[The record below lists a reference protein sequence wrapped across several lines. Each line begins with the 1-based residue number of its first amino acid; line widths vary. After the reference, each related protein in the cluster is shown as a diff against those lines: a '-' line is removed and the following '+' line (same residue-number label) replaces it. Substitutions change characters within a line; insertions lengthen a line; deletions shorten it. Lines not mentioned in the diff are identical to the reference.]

1 MERFHLK
8 VVASDKVF
16 FDGSTE
22 VAIVPALDGEYAFMA
37 HHEALVVAVQPGR
50 LSYKKRGRDMAEC
63 GCWQRL
69 CTGGEQPCNR
79 FGRHSGET
87 GGY

>member
-50 LSYKKRGRDMAEC
+50 LSYKKRTGHGRM
-63 GCWQRL
+63 RL
-69 CTGGEQPCNR
+69 LAAALHRRRT
-79 FGRHSGET
+79 T
-87 GGY
+87 V